1 MDAFSKIN
9 SSVIY
14 LYFLQIQASRSPM
27 GYGMHRMVLRTGQ
40 LLLSYDCC
48 VCTPSPTNL
57 VWESDQ
63 KATTL
68 TCRVDK
74 KKSHTF
80 HPSSGGNSKAIRVNR
95 YYNYKVAILFKFQRT
110 LTPVVSSWAVKIHF
124 GNHKV
129 NMGSLMHHCYIPLEE
144 NSCRE

>member
-1 MDAFSKIN
+1 LTGYL
-9 SSVIY
+9 SVK
-14 LYFLQIQASRSPM
+14 FFQFFADSGFTQPC
-27 GYGMHRMVLRTGQ
+27 GMHRMVLRTGQ

-48 VCTPSPTNL
+48 VCTPSTTNL

-95 YYNYKVAILFKFQRT
+95 YCNYEVAILFKFQ
-110 LTPVVSSWAVKIHF
+110 PKFDVENKKVKITLGMKIVFEIVFVILQYKVLIINDQKSHF
-124 GNHKV
+124 
-129 NMGSLMHHCYIPLEE
+129 
-144 NSCRE
+144 